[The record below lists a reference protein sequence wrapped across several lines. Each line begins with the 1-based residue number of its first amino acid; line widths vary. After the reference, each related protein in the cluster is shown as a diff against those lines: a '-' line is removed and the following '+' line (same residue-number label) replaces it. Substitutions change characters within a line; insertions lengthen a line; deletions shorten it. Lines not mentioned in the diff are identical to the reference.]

1 LGHGVS
7 VKPKGRIKTLEELW
21 EMEARHPFSA
31 GNPLCQNAYVSQS
44 LPRKSMTKTGKRIVV
59 YRQKPA
65 AN

>member
-1 LGHGVS
+1 

-21 EMEARHPFSA
+21 ELEARHPFSA

-44 LPRKSMTKTGKRIVV
+44 FPPQSITKTGKRIGAL
-59 YRQKPA
+59 RQKLA